1 MKPFVVN
8 SLPYPAFRKFL
19 QHLDIDEVI
28 KLARV
33 SHKTQLKVKR
43 INRKVFKLIL
53 DNRVFEK
60 NGGPARIER
69 LSRHVMIIETSDE
82 VINAYEAMN
91 NYLAKY
97 YPAHKWSHS
106 ICHHSFW
113 IDELR
118 RLVNFRT
125 DPHTYYNFN
134 FIPYDEPKQLM
145 KVMTF
150 LNETLSIDHVEI
162 MMDHDKLFGDYKC
175 ILESPLLRKCN
186 SLEIL
191 GRNLR
196 LWTYQLKLLL
206 EKIQPTHRLS
216 IECMLSSHF
225 NKELTFNIPYLE
237 LFNLTQLGLHE
248 VQNMNCELIRL
259 RRAVHHLKLNK
270 SIHYSNIG

>member
-1 MKPFVVN
+1 M
-8 SLPYPAFRKFL
+8 
-19 QHLDIDEVI
+19 
-28 KLARV
+28 

-118 RLVNFRT
+118 
-125 DPHTYYNFN
+125 
-134 FIPYDEPKQLM
+134 
-145 KVMTF
+145 
-150 LNETLSIDHVEI
+150 
-162 MMDHDKLFGDYKC
+162 
-175 ILESPLLRKCN
+175 
-186 SLEIL
+186 
-191 GRNLR
+191 
-196 LWTYQLKLLL
+196 
-206 EKIQPTHRLS
+206 
-216 IECMLSSHF
+216 
-225 NKELTFNIPYLE
+225 
-237 LFNLTQLGLHE
+237 
-248 VQNMNCELIRL
+248 
-259 RRAVHHLKLNK
+259 
-270 SIHYSNIG
+270 